1 MGKMYQR
8 ILGLDIGIASIGWA
22 VIDYSKEDAT
32 QNKIIKSGVRIFTQ
46 AEHPKDGSS
55 LALPRRLARGARR
68 TLKRKRQRMKAI
80 KRLFIEYFSL
90 TEGDLFVGKTDKT
103 IYSKKGR
110 VDVWQLRAEAVS
122 RVLNNE
128 EFARVLTHIA
138 KRRGYKSNRKVE
150 EKSDSEGKK
159 VLGAIEHN
167 VTLLKEYETIGQA
180 IYETT
185 KDTGIRRN
193 KEKDYSHSVS
203 REMLLDEVEVIF
215 KKQSSFGN
223 TLATDVIKEKY
234 VEIAF
239 SQKDFASVDKMVG
252 KCTFEKDELRAAKRT
267 YSAEEFVTLTKLINT
282 KIELEDGSYRR
293 LTKEELEKIILLCR
307 QSEKPSY
314 IKIRETIGLEP
325 TSKFKNIDEYEID
338 KKTGEVLKKKPVK
351 FVSAFKG
358 FHTLRKVVE
367 KTLSKT
373 HWHNI
378 SQDTKLLDEI
388 ATVFS
393 IHKSDEKIQEAL
405 SDLEFSM
412 LNENETELLKEAL
425 IASINFDQFIY
436 LSLKALDKLLPHM
449 RDGKRYDE
457 AVTAVGYEKSSGT
470 KAKFLRALN
479 NDEQKELTNP
489 VVKRAIAQTRKV
501 INALIREY
509 GQFDSVHIELTREIK
524 KSHKDRKKIEDGQ
537 KEYQKFKEAVVADF
551 IEKFGREPK
560 GNELLKFRLWKE
572 QDGYCA
578 YSGFMGEKGYIKP
591 EKLISDVKYAEI
603 DHILPYS
610 RSLDDGLNN
619 KVLCLAK
626 ENQNKK
632 NRTPFEY
639 FNEINRDWYSYEI
652 FVNNM
657 LKNLNR
663 AKRQRLLKKNFDE
676 NSEKEFRERNIRD
689 TAYMAR
695 YIKNFIENNLELRGE
710 GKNNVVTINGT
721 LTNMLR
727 HNWGVG
733 NKSRETH
740 LHHAVDAI
748 IIAFATQSEIQ
759 RLSTLSAKRDGFAY
773 EKSKEKSKKFKFIPP
788 MENFRDEVQK
798 SIDEIFV
805 SNSPR
810 RKVTGAAHEA
820 TIYSPKTFIANKKSD
835 KPSIL
840 AGSSRQ
846 KTVVLNGGK
855 SLAKNDTMPR
865 VDIFQHKKNG
875 KYYVVPLYVSDFVK
889 KELPNKAIVQGKNK
903 DGTPK
908 EWLEMD
914 ENYQFKFSLFKDE
927 LVEIQTKK
935 TASKEAKNI
944 VGYFVSAHSGTG
956 AILLKSHDNSELNG
970 FKRNSSNS
978 CEISLGI
985 QNVEYVKKYQV
996 DALGNR
1002 REVKQEQRIMTTKKK
1017 R

>member
-1 MGKMYQR
+1 MGKVYQR
-8 ILGLDIGIASIGWA
+8 ILGLDIGIASVGWA

-32 QNKIIKSGVRIFTQ
+32 QNKIVKSGVRIFTQ

-80 KRLFIEYFSL
+80 KRLFTEYFSL
-90 TEGDLFVGKTDKT
+90 TKDDVFVDEVDNT

-110 VDVWQLRAEAVS
+110 LDVWQLRAEAVNRKLDNS
-122 RVLNNE
+122 

-150 EKSDSEGKK
+150 EKGDSEGKK

-167 VTLLKEYETIGQA
+167 LALLKKYDTIGQA

-193 KEKDYSHSVS
+193 KKDDYLHSVS
-203 REMLLDEVEVIF
+203 RDMLLDEVEAIF
-215 KKQSSFGN
+215 KKQHSFGN
-223 TLATDVIKEKY
+223 PLATDEIKEKY
-234 VEIAF
+234 IEIAF
-239 SQKDFASVDKMVG
+239 SQRDFTSVDGMVG
-252 KCTFEKDELRAAKRT
+252 KCTFEKDKPRAAKRT

-282 KIELEDGSYRR
+282 KIELEDGSYRG
-293 LTKEELEKIILLCR
+293 LDKEDLEKIILLCK

-314 IKIRETIGLEP
+314 IKIREAIGLESS
-325 TSKFKNIDEYEID
+325 SKFKNIDEYEVD
-338 KKTGEVLKKKPVK
+338 KETGEVSKKKTTK

-358 FHTLRKVVE
+358 FHELRKLVE

-378 SQDTKLLDEI
+378 SQDTKLLDDI
-388 ATVFS
+388 ATIFS
-393 IHKSDEKIQEAL
+393 IHKSDVKIQETL
-405 SDLEFSM
+405 DTLDFTM
-412 LNENETELLKEAL
+412 LNESETKLLKEAL
-425 IASINFDQFIY
+425 ISSISFDQFIY
-436 LSLKALDKLLPHM
+436 LSLKALDNLLPHM
-449 RDGKRYDE
+449 REGKRYDE
-457 AVTAVGYEKSSGT
+457 AVSAVGYEKTSGD
-470 KAKFLRALN
+470 KAKFLRALSKE
-479 NDEQKELTNP
+479 EQNELTNP

-509 GQFDSVHIELTREIK
+509 DQFDSVHIELTREIK
-524 KSHKDRKKIEDGQ
+524 KSHKDRNEIKKGQ
-537 KEYQKFKEAVVADF
+537 EKYQKFKEEVVQDF
-551 IEKFGREPK
+551 IKLFGREPK
-560 GNELLKFRLWKE
+560 GAELLKFRLWKE

-578 YSGFMGEKGYIKP
+578 YSGFMGEKAYIKP
-591 EKLISDVKYAEI
+591 ENLIADVKYAEI

-626 ENQNKK
+626 ENQEKQ

-639 FNEINRDWYSYEI
+639 FESIGRDWSSYEV
-652 FVNNM
+652 FVQSM
-657 LKNLNR
+657 LKNLKR
-663 AKRQRLLKKNFDE
+663 VKRQRLLKKNFDE

-695 YIKNFIENNLELRGE
+695 YIKNFIENNLELTGE

-733 NKSRETH
+733 KKSRDTH

-748 IIAFATQSEIQ
+748 IIAFATQSEIK

-773 EKSKEKSKKFKFIPP
+773 EKSEEKSKKFRFIPP

-805 SNSPR
+805 SNAPR
-810 RKVTGAAHEA
+810 RKVTGAAHKE
-820 TIYSPKTFIANKKSD
+820 TIRSKKLE
-835 KPSIL
+835 KVK
-840 AGSSRQ
+840 GSF
-846 KTVVLNGGK
+846 KVNGGVAENGEVK
-855 SLAKNDTMPR
+855 R
-865 VDIFQHKKNG
+865 VDVFKKDG
-875 KYYVVPLYVSDFVK
+875 KYHFIYLYVTDFEK
-889 KELPNKAIVQGKNK
+889 EELPNVTIKNVEI
-903 DGTPK
+903 DDTF
-908 EWLEMD
+908 EFL
-914 ENYQFKFSLFKDE
+914 FSIFKDE
-927 LVEIQTKK
+927 LIELKQKG
-935 TASKEAKNI
+935 KECFR
-944 VGYFVSAHSGTG
+944 GYFKFSESDGRFNIQYHKESQFNKTKGRFSTG
-956 AILLKSHDNSELNG
+956 
-970 FKRNSSNS
+970 
-978 CEISLGI
+978 SL
-985 QNVEYVKKYQV
+985 EYLKKYQV
-996 DALGNR
+996 DVLGNTN
-1002 REVKQEQRIMTTKKK
+1002 EVKKETRIETKKVLK
-1017 R
+1017 KNKEAILKKKKK

>member
-8 ILGLDIGIASIGWA
+8 ILGLDIGISSIGWA
-22 VIDYSKEDAT
+22 VINYSKEDAV
-32 QNKIIKSGVRIFTQ
+32 QNRIIKSGVRIFTQ
-46 AEHPKDGSS
+46 AENPKDGKS
-55 LALPRRLARGARR
+55 LAEPRRLARGARR
-68 TLKRKRQRMKAI
+68 TLRRKRQRMKAI
-80 KRLFIEYFSL
+80 KRLFVKYFALAES
-90 TEGDLFVGKTDKT
+90 DLFVGERDNT

-110 VDVWQLRAEAVS
+110 IDVWQLRAEAVT
-122 RVLNNE
+122 RELNNE

-150 EKSDSEGKK
+150 EKSDPEKRK
-159 VLGAIEHN
+159 VLGPIEN
-167 VTLLKEYETIGQA
+167 NKALLEHYDTIGQA
-180 IYETT
+180 IFETT
-185 KDTGIRRN
+185 KDTGVRRN
-193 KEKDYSHSVS
+193 KGGDYSHSVS
-203 REMLLDEVEVIF
+203 REMLLEEINVIF
-215 KKQSSFGN
+215 KKQKLFGN
-223 TLATDVIKEKY
+223 PLATDEIKEKY
-234 VEIAF
+234 INIAF
-239 SQKDFASVDKMVG
+239 FQRDFASVDKMVG
-252 KCTFEKDELRAAKRT
+252 KCTFEKNEPRAAKRT

-282 KIELEDGSYRR
+282 KIELEDGSYHGF
-293 LTKEELEKIILLCR
+293 TEEELEKIIDLCK

-314 IKIRETIGLEP
+314 IKIRETIGLES
-325 TSKFKNIDEYEID
+325 TSKFKNIDEYEVD
-338 KKTGEVLKKKPVK
+338 KKTGEVSNKTTK

-358 FHTLRKVVE
+358 FHELRRVVE

-388 ATVFS
+388 ATIFS
-393 IHKSDEKIQEAL
+393 MHKSDAKIREAMN
-405 SDLEFSM
+405 DLEFSM
-412 LNENETELLKEAL
+412 LTGNEAELLKEAL
-425 IASINFDQFIY
+425 IASISFDQFIY

-449 RDGKRYDE
+449 REGKRYDE
-457 AVTAVGYEKSSGT
+457 AVSAVGYEATSGI

-479 NDEQKELTNP
+479 KEEQNQLTNP

-537 KEYQKFKEAVVADF
+537 KEYQKFKEAVVAEF

-560 GNELLKFRLWKE
+560 GNELLKYRLWKE

-578 YSGFMGEKGYIKP
+578 YSGFMGAKGYIKP
-591 EKLISDVKYAEI
+591 EKLIADVKYAEI

-626 ENQNKK
+626 ENQDKK

-639 FNEINRDWYSYEI
+639 FNEINRDWHSYEV
-652 FVNNM
+652 FVNSM

-695 YIKNFIENNLELRGE
+695 YIKNFIENNLELTGE
-710 GKNNVVTINGT
+710 GKNKVLTINGT

-733 NKSRETH
+733 NKSRNTH

-759 RLSTLSAKRDGFAY
+759 KLSTLSAKRDGFSY
-773 EKSKEKSKKFKFIPP
+773 ETSADKSKKFRFIPP

-805 SNSPR
+805 SFAPR
-810 RKVTGAAHEA
+810 RKVTGEAHDSMP
-820 TIYSPKTFIANKKSD
+820 YSLDKNKNIKRKRNKTEIKKGLL
-835 KPSIL
+835 I
-840 AGSSRQ
+840 
-846 KTVVLNGGK
+846 NGGIVLEGEVK
-855 SLAKNDTMPR
+855 RIDVFIKNS
-865 VDIFQHKKNG
+865 
-875 KYYVVPLYVSDFVK
+875 KYHFVYLYPSDFEK
-889 KELPNKAIVQGKNK
+889 DELPNVTIKGKEI
-903 DGTPK
+903 DDSF
-908 EWLEMD
+908 EFL
-914 ENYQFKFSLFKDE
+914 FSLFKDE
-927 LVEIQTKK
+927 LIELKVKK
-935 TASKEAKNI
+935 KESFLGYLKFAESDGRFNLQRHCESQYDKKN
-944 VGYFVSAHSGTG
+944 GRFSTG
-956 AILLKSHDNSELNG
+956 
-970 FKRNSSNS
+970 
-978 CEISLGI
+978 SL
-985 QNVEYVKKYQV
+985 EYLKKYQV
-996 DALGNR
+996 DVLGNIV
-1002 REVKQEQRIMTTKKK
+1002 EVKNETRVGTKKALK
-1017 R
+1017 KNKESILKKK